1 MPSRF
6 ISTPL
11 TNRFGFPS
19 LLRSTPAVAMGSV
32 ANVVAL
38 TVGDRGVEGVLVGD
52 IGTAIPEADAM

>member
-1 MPSRF
+1 
-6 ISTPL
+6 
-11 TNRFGFPS
+11 
-19 LLRSTPAVAMGSV
+19 MGSV